1 MPKFQY
7 QKKIKMIS
15 KLPNVGTTIFTVMS
29 SLAATHKAINLSQ
42 GFPDYDCSDE
52 LKAMVN
58 EAMQQGH
65 NQYAPMPGLPPLR
78 SAIAEKISRL
88 YQQSV
93 NPDTEITITPG
104 GTYAIFTAIATCI
117 HPGDEV
123 IIFEPAY
130 DSYIPNV
137 LVNGGI
143 PVLIS
148 LSFPDYR
155 INWTEVRSKITPR
168 TKMMMLNTPHNPTGS
183 ILQENDIQELEKL
196 VAEFNLLVL
205 SDEVYEHLIFDGA
218 THHSI
223 LRYPAIYRNSFVT
236 FSFGKVFHN
245 TGWKMGYCVAPE
257 HLMKEYRKVH
267 QYLCFSVNTPM
278 QYGLAKFLETP
289 SHYLELPAFYQQK
302 RDYFLQL
309 MKDSRFTPLASE
321 GSYFQLMK
329 YDRISEE
336 GDKDFAIRMTKEF
349 GVAVIPVSAF
359 YQDGKDD
366 HVIRFCFAKK
376 QATLEQAAA
385 KLIHI

>member
-1 MPKFQY
+1 
-7 QKKIKMIS
+7 MIS

-29 SLAATHKAINLSQ
+29 GLAATHKAINLSQ
-42 GFPDYDCSDE
+42 GFPDYDCSDD

-65 NQYAPMPGLPPLR
+65 NQYAPMPGLLQLR
-78 SAIAEKISRL
+78 TAIAEKVNHIYR
-88 YQQSV
+88 QPV

-117 HPGDEV
+117 QPGDEV

-137 LVNGGI
+137 LVNGGK
-143 PVLIS
+143 PVLIP

-155 INWTEVRSKITPR
+155 INWEEVRNKITSR
-168 TKMMMLNTPHNPTGS
+168 TRMIMLNTPHNPTGS

-196 VAEFNLLVL
+196 VAEFDLLVL
-205 SDEVYEHLIFDGA
+205 SDEVYEHLVFDGA
-218 THHSI
+218 QHHSM
-223 LRYPAIYRNSFVT
+223 LRYPAIFRNSFVT

-245 TGWKMGYCVAPE
+245 TGWKMGYCIAPE
-257 HLMKEYRKVH
+257 RLMKEYRKVH

-278 QYGLAKFLETP
+278 QYGLAQFLETP
-289 SHYLELPAFYQQK
+289 SHYLELPAFYQHK

-309 MKDSRFTPLASE
+309 MKDTRFSPLASQ

-329 YDRISEE
+329 YDRISQE
-336 GDKDFAIRMTKEF
+336 GDKDFAIRLTKEF

-359 YQDGKDD
+359 YEDGKDD

-376 QATLEQAAA
+376 ESTLEQAAERLR
-385 KLIHI
+385 KI

>member
-1 MPKFQY
+1 
-7 QKKIKMIS
+7 MIS
-15 KLPNVGTTIFTVMS
+15 KLPDVGTTIFTVMS
-29 SLAATHKAINLSQ
+29 SLAATHQAINLSQ

-52 LKAMVN
+52 LKALVN

-65 NQYAPMPGLPPLR
+65 NQYAPMPGLMPLR
-78 SAIAEKISRL
+78 TAIAEKISHL
-88 YQQSV
+88 YRQSV
-93 NPDTEITITPG
+93 SPDTEITITPG

-117 HPGDEV
+117 RPGDEV

-137 LVNGGI
+137 LVNGGT
-143 PVLIS
+143 PVLIP
-148 LSFPDYR
+148 LSFPEYR
-155 INWTEVRSKITPR
+155 INWNEVRAKITPR
-168 TKMMMLNTPHNPTGS
+168 TKMIMLNTPHNPTGS
-183 ILQENDIQELEKL
+183 ILQENDIRELEKL
-196 VAEFNLLVL
+196 VEEFNLLVL

-218 THHSI
+218 QHHSI

-278 QYGLAKFLETP
+278 QYGLARFLETP

-302 RDYFLQL
+302 RDYFLEL
-309 MKDSRFTPLASE
+309 MKDTRFTPLASE

-329 YDRISEE
+329 YDRISDE
-336 GDKDFAIRMTKEF
+336 GDKDFAVRMTKDF

-359 YQDGKDD
+359 YRDGKDN

-376 QATLEQAAA
+376 QATLEKAAA
-385 KLIHI
+385 KLRQI

>member
-1 MPKFQY
+1 
-7 QKKIKMIS
+7 MIS

-29 SLAATHKAINLSQ
+29 ALAASHQAINLSQ

-65 NQYAPMPGLPPLR
+65 NQYAPMPGLPQLR
-78 SAIAEKISRL
+78 NAIATKISSL
-88 YQQSV
+88 YQQQV
-93 NPDTEITITPG
+93 HPDSEITITPG

-137 LVNGGI
+137 LVNGGV

-148 LSFPDYR
+148 LSFPGYR
-155 INWTEVRSKITPR
+155 INWDEVRSKITPHTR
-168 TKMMMLNTPHNPTGS
+168 MIMLNTPHNPTGS
-183 ILQENDIQELEKL
+183 ILQENDMQELEKL
-196 VAEFNLLVL
+196 VDEFNLIVL
-205 SDEVYEHLIFDGA
+205 SDEVYEHLVFDGA
-218 THHSI
+218 QHHSV
-223 LRYPAIYRNSFVT
+223 LRYPAIFRNSFVT

-302 RDYFLQL
+302 RDYFLEL
-309 MKDSRFTPLASE
+309 MKGTRFTPLASQ

-329 YDRISEE
+329 YDRISDE

-385 KLIHI
+385 RLQQI

>member
-1 MPKFQY
+1 
-7 QKKIKMIS
+7 MIS
-15 KLPNVGTTIFTVMS
+15 KLPNVGTTVFTVMS
-29 SLAATHKAINLSQ
+29 ALAASHQAINLSQ

-65 NQYAPMPGLPPLR
+65 NQYAPMPGLPQLR
-78 SAIAEKISRL
+78 NAIATKISSL
-88 YQQSV
+88 YQQQV
-93 NPDTEITITPG
+93 HPDSEITITPG

-137 LVNGGI
+137 LVNGGV

-148 LSFPDYR
+148 LSFPGYR
-155 INWTEVRSKITPR
+155 INWDEVRSKITPR
-168 TKMMMLNTPHNPTGS
+168 TRMIMLNTPHNPTGS
-183 ILQENDIQELEKL
+183 ILQENDMQELEKL
-196 VAEFNLLVL
+196 VDEFNLIVL
-205 SDEVYEHLIFDGA
+205 SDEVYEHLVFDGA
-218 THHSI
+218 QHHSV
-223 LRYPAIYRNSFVT
+223 LRYPAIFRNSFVT

-278 QYGLAKFLETP
+278 QYGLAKFLEMP

-302 RDYFLQL
+302 RDYFLEL
-309 MKDSRFTPLASE
+309 MKGTRFTPLASQ

-329 YDRISEE
+329 YDRISDE

-385 KLIHI
+385 RLQQI

>member
-1 MPKFQY
+1 
-7 QKKIKMIS
+7 MIS

-29 SLAATHKAINLSQ
+29 ALAATHKAINFSQ

-65 NQYAPMPGLPPLR
+65 NQYAPMPGLMPLR
-78 SAIAEKISRL
+78 SVIAEKIGRL

-143 PVLIS
+143 PILIS

-155 INWTEVRSKITPR
+155 INWAEVRSKITPR
-168 TKMMMLNTPHNPTGS
+168 TKMIMLNTPHNPTGS

-289 SHYLELPAFYQQK
+289 SHYLELPVFYQQK

-309 MKDSRFTPLASE
+309 MKDTRFTPLSSE

>member
-1 MPKFQY
+1 
-7 QKKIKMIS
+7 MIS

-29 SLAATHKAINLSQ
+29 ALAASHQAINLSQ

-65 NQYAPMPGLPPLR
+65 NQYAPMPGLPQLR
-78 SAIAEKISRL
+78 NAIATKISSL
-88 YQQSV
+88 YQQQV
-93 NPDTEITITPG
+93 HPDSEITITPG

-137 LVNGGI
+137 LVNGGV

-148 LSFPDYR
+148 LSFPGYR
-155 INWTEVRSKITPR
+155 INWDEVRSKITPR
-168 TKMMMLNTPHNPTGS
+168 TRMIMLNTPHNPTGS
-183 ILQENDIQELEKL
+183 ILQENDMQELEKL
-196 VAEFNLLVL
+196 VDEFNLIVL
-205 SDEVYEHLIFDGA
+205 SDEVYEHLVFDGA
-218 THHSI
+218 QHHSV
-223 LRYPAIYRNSFVT
+223 LRYPAIFRNSFVT

-278 QYGLAKFLETP
+278 QYGLAKFLEMP

-302 RDYFLQL
+302 RDYFLEL
-309 MKDSRFTPLASE
+309 MKGTRFTPLASQ

-329 YDRISEE
+329 YDRISDE

-385 KLIHI
+385 RLQQI

>member
-1 MPKFQY
+1 
-7 QKKIKMIS
+7 MIS

-29 SLAATHKAINLSQ
+29 ALAASHQAINLSQ

-65 NQYAPMPGLPPLR
+65 NQYAPMPGLPQLR
-78 SAIAEKISRL
+78 NAIATKISSL
-88 YQQSV
+88 YQRQV
-93 NPDTEITITPG
+93 HPDSEITITPG

-137 LVNGGI
+137 LVNGGV

-148 LSFPDYR
+148 LSFPGYR
-155 INWTEVRSKITPR
+155 INWDEVRSKITPR
-168 TKMMMLNTPHNPTGS
+168 TRMIMLNTPHNPTGS
-183 ILQENDIQELEKL
+183 ILQENDMQELEKL
-196 VAEFNLLVL
+196 VDEFNLIVL
-205 SDEVYEHLIFDGA
+205 SDEVYEHLVFDGA
-218 THHSI
+218 QHHSV
-223 LRYPAIYRNSFVT
+223 LRYPAIFWNSFVT

-302 RDYFLQL
+302 RDYFLEL
-309 MKDSRFTPLASE
+309 MKGTRFTPLASQ

-329 YDRISEE
+329 YDRISDE

-376 QATLEQAAA
+376 QATLEQAATR
-385 KLIHI
+385 LQQI

>member
-1 MPKFQY
+1 
-7 QKKIKMIS
+7 MIS

-29 SLAATHKAINLSQ
+29 ALAASHQAINLSQ

-65 NQYAPMPGLPPLR
+65 NQYAPMPGLSQLR
-78 SAIAEKISRL
+78 NAIAAKISRL
-88 YQQSV
+88 YRQEV
-93 NPDTEITITPG
+93 HPDTEITITPG

-137 LVNGGI
+137 LVNGGV
-143 PVLIS
+143 PVLIP

-155 INWTEVRSKITPR
+155 INWNEVRSKITPR
-168 TKMMMLNTPHNPTGS
+168 TRMIMLNTPHNPTGS
-183 ILQENDIQELEKL
+183 ILQENDIKELEKL
-196 VAEFNLLVL
+196 VDEFNLVVL
-205 SDEVYEHLIFDGA
+205 SDEVYEHLVFDGA
-218 THHSI
+218 QHHSI
-223 LRYPAIYRNSFVT
+223 LRYPAIFRNSFVT

-302 RDYFLQL
+302 RDYFLEL
-309 MKDSRFTPLASE
+309 MKGSRFTPLASQ

-329 YDRISEE
+329 YDRISAE

-385 KLIHI
+385 RLQQI

>member
-1 MPKFQY
+1 
-7 QKKIKMIS
+7 MIS

-29 SLAATHKAINLSQ
+29 ALAASHQAINLSQ

-65 NQYAPMPGLPPLR
+65 NQYAPMPGLSQLR
-78 SAIAEKISRL
+78 NAIAAKISRL
-88 YQQSV
+88 YRQEV
-93 NPDTEITITPG
+93 HPDTEITITPG

-137 LVNGGI
+137 LVNGGV
-143 PVLIS
+143 PVLIP

-155 INWTEVRSKITPR
+155 INWNEVRSKITPR
-168 TKMMMLNTPHNPTGS
+168 TRMIMLNTPHNPTGS
-183 ILQENDIQELEKL
+183 ILQENDIKELEKL
-196 VAEFNLLVL
+196 VDEFNLIVL

-218 THHSI
+218 QHHSI

-302 RDYFLQL
+302 RDFFLGL
-309 MKDSRFTPLASE
+309 MKGSRFTPLASQ

-329 YDRISEE
+329 YDRISAE
-336 GDKDFAIRMTKEF
+336 GDKDFAIRLTKEF

-385 KLIHI
+385 RLQQI

>member
-1 MPKFQY
+1 
-7 QKKIKMIS
+7 MIS

-29 SLAATHKAINLSQ
+29 ALAASHQAINLSQ
-42 GFPDYDCSDE
+42 GFPDYDCSDD

-65 NQYAPMPGLPPLR
+65 NQYAPMPGLSQLR
-78 SAIAEKISRL
+78 NAIAAKISHL
-88 YQQSV
+88 YQQEV

-104 GTYAIFTAIATCI
+104 GTYAIFTVIATCI

-137 LVNGGI
+137 LVNGGV
-143 PVLIS
+143 PVLIP
-148 LSFPDYR
+148 LSFPGYR
-155 INWTEVRSKITPR
+155 INWDEVRSKITPR
-168 TKMMMLNTPHNPTGS
+168 TRMIMLNTPHNPTGS
-183 ILQENDIQELEKL
+183 ILQENDIKELEKL
-196 VAEFNLLVL
+196 VDEFNLVVL
-205 SDEVYEHLIFDGA
+205 SDEVYEHLVFDGA
-218 THHSI
+218 QHHSI
-223 LRYPAIYRNSFVT
+223 LRYPAIFRNSFVT

-302 RDYFLQL
+302 RDYFLEL
-309 MKDSRFTPLASE
+309 MKGSRFTPLASQ

-385 KLIHI
+385 RLQQI

>member
-1 MPKFQY
+1 
-7 QKKIKMIS
+7 MIS
-15 KLPNVGTTIFTVMS
+15 KLPHVGTTIFTVMS

-65 NQYAPMPGLPPLR
+65 NQYAPMPGLMPLR
-78 SAIAEKISRL
+78 TAIAGKIAHL
-88 YQQSV
+88 YQQQV

-137 LVNGGI
+137 LVNGGK

-155 INWTEVRSKITPR
+155 INWGEVRSKITPR
-168 TKMMMLNTPHNPTGS
+168 TKMIMLNTPHNPTGS

-196 VAEFNLLVL
+196 VEEFNLLVL

-223 LRYPAIYRNSFVT
+223 LRYPAIFRNSFVT

-302 RDYFLQL
+302 RDYFLEL
-309 MKDSRFTPLASE
+309 MKASRFTPLASE

-329 YDRISEE
+329 YDRISAE
-336 GDKDFAIRMTKEF
+336 GDKDFAVRLTKDF

-376 QATLEQAAA
+376 EATLEQAAA
-385 KLIHI
+385 KLVHI

>member
-1 MPKFQY
+1 
-7 QKKIKMIS
+7 MIS
-15 KLPNVGTTIFTVMS
+15 KLPQTGTTIFTVMS
-29 SLAATHKAINLSQ
+29 ALAATHQAINLSQ

-52 LKAMVN
+52 LKALVN

-65 NQYAPMPGLPPLR
+65 NQYAPMPGLMPLR
-78 SAIAEKISRL
+78 SAIAAKIRSL
-88 YQQSV
+88 YQQQV
-93 NPDTEITITPG
+93 DPDTEITVTPG

-117 HPGDEV
+117 QPGDEV

-137 LVNGGI
+137 LVNGGV
-143 PVLIS
+143 PVRIS
-148 LSFPDYR
+148 LSFPDYS
-155 INWTEVRSKITPR
+155 INWSEVRNRISPR
-168 TKMMMLNTPHNPTGS
+168 TKMIMLNTPHNPTGA
-183 ILQENDIQELEKL
+183 ILQDNDIKELEKL
-196 VAEFNLLVL
+196 VEEFNLLVL
-205 SDEVYEHLIFDGA
+205 SDEVYEHLVFDGA
-218 THHSI
+218 SHRSM

-302 RDYFLQL
+302 RDYFLEL
-309 MKDSRFTPLASE
+309 MKGTRFTPLASH

-329 YDRISEE
+329 YDRISKES
-336 GDKDFAIRMTKEF
+336 DKDFAIRLTKDF

-366 HVIRFCFAKK
+366 HVVRFCFAKK
-376 QATLEQAAA
+376 QTTLEQAAA
-385 KLIHI
+385 RLQRI

>member
-1 MPKFQY
+1 
-7 QKKIKMIS
+7 MIS

-29 SLAATHKAINLSQ
+29 ALAATHKAINLSQ

-65 NQYAPMPGLPPLR
+65 NQYAPMPGLMPLR
-78 SAIAEKISRL
+78 AAIAQKISSL
-88 YQQSV
+88 YHEQV

-117 HPGDEV
+117 RPGDEV

-130 DSYIPNV
+130 DSYVPNV
-137 LVNGGI
+137 LVNGGT
-143 PVLIS
+143 PVLIP
-148 LSFPDYR
+148 LSFPGYR
-155 INWTEVRSKITPR
+155 INWEEVRRKITPR
-168 TKMMMLNTPHNPTGS
+168 TRMIMLNTPHNPTGS
-183 ILQENDIQELEKL
+183 ILQENDIAELEKL

-205 SDEVYEHLIFDGA
+205 SDEVYEHLVFDGA
-218 THHSI
+218 QHHSI

-278 QYGLAKFLETP
+278 QYGLARFLETP
-289 SHYLELPAFYQQK
+289 SHYLDLPTFYQEK
-302 RDYFLQL
+302 RDYFLEL
-309 MKDSRFTPLASE
+309 MKASRFTPLYSQ

-329 YDRISEE
+329 YDRISSE
-336 GDKDFAIRMTKEF
+336 GDKDFAIRLTKEF

-359 YQDGKDD
+359 YEDGKDD

-376 QATLEQAAA
+376 QSTLEQAAA
-385 KLIHI
+385 RLAHI

>member
-1 MPKFQY
+1 
-7 QKKIKMIS
+7 MIS

-29 SLAATHKAINLSQ
+29 ALAATHKAINLSQ

-65 NQYAPMPGLPPLR
+65 NQYAPMPGLMPLR
-78 SAIAEKISRL
+78 AAIAQKISSL
-88 YQQSV
+88 YHEQV

-117 HPGDEV
+117 RPGDEV

-130 DSYIPNV
+130 DSYVPNV
-137 LVNGGI
+137 LVNGGT
-143 PVLIS
+143 PVLIP
-148 LSFPDYR
+148 LSFPGYR
-155 INWTEVRSKITPR
+155 INWEEVRRKITPR
-168 TKMMMLNTPHNPTGS
+168 TRMIMLNTPHNPTGS
-183 ILQENDIQELEKL
+183 ILQENDIAELEKL

-205 SDEVYEHLIFDGA
+205 SDEVYEHLVFDGA
-218 THHSI
+218 QHHSI

-278 QYGLAKFLETP
+278 QYGLARFLETP
-289 SHYLELPAFYQQK
+289 SHYLDLPAFYQEK
-302 RDYFLQL
+302 RDYFLEL
-309 MKDSRFTPLASE
+309 MKASRFTPLYSQ

-329 YDRISEE
+329 YDRISSE
-336 GDKDFAIRMTKEF
+336 GDKDFAIRLTKEF

-359 YQDGKDD
+359 YEDGKDD

-376 QATLEQAAA
+376 QSTLEQAAA
-385 KLIHI
+385 RLAHI